1 MRSSQLGM
9 LMASLAMSTI
19 NMQHMAFP
27 STTRKPEG
35 RVVHSASKGT
45 YKRPDNHAK
54 TLRRATEVKRNKKKQ
69 RTHGRFRP
77 TRAEKQAYVAS
88 LPQLPVEFM
97 EALKSSQRK

>member
-1 MRSSQLGM
+1 MRSSSIVGM
-9 LMASLAMSTI
+9 LMATLAMSTT
-19 NMQHMAFP
+19 NMQHMAIP

-35 RVVHSASKGT
+35 RVVHSASKGI

-77 TRAEKQAYVAS
+77 TKAEKKAYLMS
-88 LPQLPVEFM
+88 LPVTDLNFSP
-97 EALKSSQRK
+97 KGYI